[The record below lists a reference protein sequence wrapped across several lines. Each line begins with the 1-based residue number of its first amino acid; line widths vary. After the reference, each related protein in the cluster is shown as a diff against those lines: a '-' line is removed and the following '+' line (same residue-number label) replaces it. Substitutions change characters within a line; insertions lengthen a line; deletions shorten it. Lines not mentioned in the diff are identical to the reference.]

1 MTCRDVTFLNDCVG
15 PEVEA
20 ACANPA
26 TGEVK
31 HASLTNRHT
40 RMVFIKVYSYVV
52 LTGAILCIDRRKC
65 EGEAIINACI

>member
-40 RMVFIKVYSYVV
+40 HMVIIEVYSLVPRPF
-52 LTGAILCIDRRKC
+52 LFLLKGPGD
-65 EGEAIINACI
+65 EAKKSTAR